1 MDFAG
6 YKTYIIA
13 GATILY
19 ALGGLIIGKVD
30 FTIAIPLILGALGVG
45 GLRQGI
51 AKSGPQQVQTPQPQ

>member
-1 MDFAG
+1 MDFGG

-19 ALGGLIIGKVD
+19 ALGGLIIGRVD
-30 FTIAIPLILGALGVG
+30 FELAIPLILGALGVG

-51 AKSGPQQVQTPQPQ
+51 TKSGPHVVAQTVPA